1 MKQKQPRTFGQHLAE
16 LRQSQNLS
24 VYRLAQ
30 LSGVQQMSISR
41 YESGERNPS
50 FQAVQKLARVLGVSV
65 AEFENDA

>member
-1 MKQKQPRTFGQHLAE
+1 MKQQQPRTFGKHLAE

-65 AEFENDA
+65 AEFENCA